1 MQQLSLVGIAL
12 FWAYAS
18 LPCISLPWP
27 HPLQVSGAALEE
39 IGDQGSSPAKTEV
52 SQKKYK
58 RSLVAEEVEEEENT
72 LEAGQSIQGHQEAA
86 GFSNDSHGTLISKG
100 WWTRCKFDNPIH
112 LQNQCFWNC
121 NKLICRYCWKYIWQ
135 FLQWISLSNQK
146 WSIIKSWWVGLY
158 WICWSLE
165 AGIIL
170 LLEGETLQRWS
181 MTTGLSWQ
189 FAEVQPPDAFRSL
202 STLKQS
208 IVSPETIP
216 PGP

>member
-27 HPLQVSGAALEE
+27 HQVSGAALEE

-58 RSLVAEEVEEEENT
+58 RSLVAEEVGEEENT

-100 WWTRCKFDNPIH
+100 W
-112 LQNQCFWNC
+112 
-121 NKLICRYCWKYIWQ
+121 
-135 FLQWISLSNQK
+135 
-146 WSIIKSWWVGLY
+146 
-158 WICWSLE
+158 
-165 AGIIL
+165 
-170 LLEGETLQRWS
+170 
-181 MTTGLSWQ
+181 
-189 FAEVQPPDAFRSL
+189 
-202 STLKQS
+202 
-208 IVSPETIP
+208 
-216 PGP
+216 